1 VTKQEMMQIFLKHW
15 PERGYSGVREH
26 IPTMTRGQ
34 ANCFAYSNDIKMNPG
49 AKERLLSST
58 FTPKK
63 KPVIVEQTPVNR
75 MLQMR
80 WM

>member
-1 VTKQEMMQIFLKHW
+1 MTKQEIMQIFLKYW

-34 ANCFAYSNDIKMNPG
+34 ANNFAYSHGIKMNPG

-75 MLQMR
+75 VLAMR
-80 WM
+80 W

>member
-1 VTKQEMMQIFLKHW
+1 MTKKEKLQIFLKHW

-34 ANCFAYSNDIKMNPG
+34 ANNFAYCNGIKMNPG
-49 AKERLLSST
+49 AKERLLQSA

-80 WM
+80 W